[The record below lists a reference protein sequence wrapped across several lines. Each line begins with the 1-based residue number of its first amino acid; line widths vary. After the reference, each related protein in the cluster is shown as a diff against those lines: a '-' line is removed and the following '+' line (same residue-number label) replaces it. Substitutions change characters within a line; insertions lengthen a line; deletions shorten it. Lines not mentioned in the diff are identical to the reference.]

1 MGGGPQYGVRSVA
14 VSARLAVNQKASVR
28 LRSGTLIEVTGKA
41 RSWEFL
47 KVQQRVEVVAVVAI
61 LVWNIGDSQM
71 RLRKRLGVVAG
82 SKTSRQF
89 ESNWPTLIDL

>member
-1 MGGGPQYGVRSVA
+1 
-14 VSARLAVNQKASVR
+14 
-28 LRSGTLIEVTGKA
+28 
-41 RSWEFL
+41 
-47 KVQQRVEVVAVVAI
+47 VEVVAVVAI